1 MNHVLEHLIDT
12 ERTVREIHRILKS
25 GSVFWGQVPFCWSD
39 NGVTEYG
46 HVHLFHWYSFYSM
59 EKIGFKCNA
68 SPAVLSNGDP
78 NQNWRRRIRNLVPL
92 KKVLT
97 SIGVRNMYDVINFE
111 LTKCS

>member
-1 MNHVLEHLIDT
+1 
-12 ERTVREIHRILKS
+12 
-25 GSVFWGQVPFCWSD
+25 
-39 NGVTEYG
+39 
-46 HVHLFHWYSFYSM
+46 M